1 MRPRAA
7 CRGCTAH
14 AADKPRC
21 SANYRQSVLR
31 FALTLNPAM
40 NTYDIVT
47 IDGDGIGPEVCQS
60 TVTVLRQACGERLRF
75 SAADGGAAH
84 HVKTGAVL
92 PADTFEACRAAHAIL
107 HGAAG
112 LPGVT
117 YSDGTEVGND
127 LHLQLRFRLDLYA
140 NVRPIRLY
148 RGVTSPLAGWQAGS
162 IDYVIVRENTE
173 GLYASR
179 GAGVNLRGEVV
190 TDTLVM
196 TRKGVERVA
205 RFAFE
210 LARRRGGAPRDG
222 RRRVTVCDKANIL
235 RSYAF
240 FRAVCA
246 EVAADYADVEIDYAY
261 ADAITVHMLKKPDFY
276 DVIVAENMFGD
287 ILSDLGAGTVGG
299 LGIAA
304 SAEVGDDHG
313 LFQGAH
319 GSAPD
324 IAGQDAASPLATILS
339 GALMLRWLGER
350 HADAA
355 LQEAATRVER
365 AVEAVLARG
374 EQVPRDLGGSARCS
388 EMTSAVCRALA

>member
-1 MRPRAA
+1 MPI
-7 CRGCTAH
+7 
-14 AADKPRC
+14 
-21 SANYRQSVLR
+21 
-31 FALTLNPAM
+31 
-40 NTYDIVT
+40 YDIVT

-60 TVTVLRQACGERLRF
+60 AMTVLREACGANLRF
-75 SAADGGAAH
+75 TPAEGGAAH
-84 HVKTGAVL
+84 YARTGQVL
-92 PADTFEACRAAHAIL
+92 PPETFEACRSAHAIL

-112 LPGVT
+112 LPGIT
-117 YSDGTEVGND
+117 YPDGTEVGND

-148 RGVTSPLAGWQAGS
+148 RGVRSPLAGWQPGQ

-179 GAGVNLRGEVV
+179 GAGVNLRGEVA

-205 RFAFE
+205 RFS
-210 LARRRGGAPRDG
+210 LNLSRSRRGAPRDG
-222 RRRVTVCDKANIL
+222 QRRLTVCDKANIL

-240 FRAVCA
+240 FRAVCI
-246 EVAADYADVEIDYAY
+246 EVAADYPDIEIDTVY
-261 ADAITVHMLKKPDFY
+261 ADAITVHLLKKPDFY

-304 SAEVGDDHG
+304 SAELGDSHG

-324 IAGQDAASPLATILS
+324 IAGQNLASPVATILS
-339 GALMLRWLGER
+339 GVLMLRWLAER
-350 HADAA
+350 HADSG
-355 LQEAATRVER
+355 LQTSADRIER
-365 AVEAVLARG
+365 AVEAVLASG
-374 EQVPRDLGGSARCS
+374 EHVPRDLGGKASCTD
-388 EMTSAVCRALA
+388 MTEAICRQLK

>member
-1 MRPRAA
+1 M
-7 CRGCTAH
+7 T
-14 AADKPRC
+14 
-21 SANYRQSVLR
+21 
-31 FALTLNPAM
+31 
-40 NTYDIVT
+40 TYNIVT

-60 TVTVLRQACGERLRF
+60 AVQVLREACGADLLRF
-75 SAADGGAAH
+75 TAHDGGATH
-84 HVKTGAVL
+84 YQKTGQVL
-92 PADTFEACRAAHAIL
+92 PPDTYAACRTSHAIL

-117 YSDGTEVGND
+117 YPDGTEVGND
-127 LHLQLRFRLDLYA
+127 LHLQLRFKLDLFA

-148 RGVTSPLAGWQAGS
+148 KGVKSPLSDWKAGQ

-179 GAGVNLRGEVV
+179 GAGVVLRNELA
-190 TDTLVM
+190 TDSLVI

-205 RFAFE
+205 KFA
-210 LARRRGGAPRDG
+210 LDLSRRRNGAPRDG
-222 RRRVTVCDKANIL
+222 KKRMTVCDKANIL

-240 FRAVCA
+240 FRAVCQ
-246 EVAADYADVEIDYAY
+246 EVAQGYPDVEMDYAY

-287 ILSDLGAGTVGG
+287 IISDLGAGTVGG

-304 SAEVGDDHG
+304 SAELGLAHG

-324 IAGQDAASPLATILS
+324 IAGQDLASPLATILS
-339 GALMLRWLGER
+339 GALMLRWLGDR
-350 HADAA
+350 HGDAA
-355 LQEAATRVER
+355 LTTAANRVEK
-365 AVEAVLARG
+365 AVEDMLENGDAVPND
-374 EQVPRDLGGSARCS
+374 QGGTARCS
-388 EMTSAVCRALA
+388 EVTAAVCKRLR

>member
-1 MRPRAA
+1 MHP
-7 CRGCTAH
+7 
-14 AADKPRC
+14 
-21 SANYRQSVLR
+21 
-31 FALTLNPAM
+31 
-40 NTYDIVT
+40 YDIVT

-60 TVTVLRQACGERLRF
+60 AVSVLREACGERLRF
-75 SAADGGAAH
+75 AAADGGAAH
-84 HVKTGAVL
+84 YARTGAVL
-92 PADTFEACRAAHAIL
+92 PQATFEACRDAHAIL

-112 LPGVT
+112 LPGIT
-117 YSDGTEVGND
+117 YPDGTEVGND

-148 RGVTSPLAGWQAGS
+148 RGVTSPLAGWPAGG

-179 GAGVNLRGEVV
+179 GGGVVLRGEVA
-190 TDTLVM
+190 TDTLVV

-205 RFAFE
+205 RFSFE
-210 LARRRGGAPRDG
+210 LARRRSGARRDG

-246 EVAADYADVEIDYAY
+246 EVAAGYPDVEIDYAY

-287 ILSDLGAGTVGG
+287 IISDLGAGTVGG

-304 SAEVGDDHG
+304 SAEVGDTHG

-324 IAGQDAASPLATILS
+324 IAGLNLASPLATILS
-339 GALMLRWLGER
+339 GAMMLRWLADR
-350 HADAA
+350 HGDAA
-355 LQEAATRVER
+355 LGADADRVEQ

-374 EQVPRDLGGSARCS
+374 ECVPRDLGGTATCT
-388 EMTSAVCRALA
+388 EMTDAVRRALG

>member
-1 MRPRAA
+1 
-7 CRGCTAH
+7 
-14 AADKPRC
+14 
-21 SANYRQSVLR
+21 
-31 FALTLNPAM
+31 M

-60 TVTVLRQACGERLRF
+60 AVAVLREACGPRLRF
-75 SAADGGAAH
+75 IAADGGAAH
-84 HVKTGAVL
+84 YQRTGAVL
-92 PADTFEACRAAHAIL
+92 PADTFKACKDAHAML

-117 YSDGTEVGND
+117 YPDGTEVGND
-127 LHLQLRFRLDLYA
+127 LHLRLRFQLDLYA

-148 RGVTSPLAGWQAGS
+148 RGVTSPLAGWQPGS

-179 GAGVNLRGEVV
+179 GAGVNLRGEVA
-190 TDTLVM
+190 TDTLVI

-205 RFAFE
+205 RFSFD
-210 LARRRGGAPRDG
+210 LARRRQGAPRDG
-222 RRRVTVCDKANIL
+222 KHRVTVCDKANIL

-240 FRAVCA
+240 FRAVCN
-246 EVAADYADVEIDYAY
+246 EVAAAYPDVEIDYAY

-287 ILSDLGAGTVGG
+287 IISDLGAGTVGG

-304 SAEVGDDHG
+304 SAEVGDTHG

-324 IAGQDAASPLATILS
+324 IAGQNLASPVATILS
-339 GALMLRWLGER
+339 GALMLHWLADR
-350 HADAA
+350 HDDADLRAA
-355 LQEAATRVER
+355 GTRVDR
-365 AVEAVLARG
+365 AVEAVLAQG
-374 EQVPRDLGGSARCS
+374 QVVPRDLGGTATCTQ
-388 EMTSAVCRALA
+388 MTDAICRQLG

>member
-1 MRPRAA
+1 M
-7 CRGCTAH
+7 TH
-14 AADKPRC
+14 
-21 SANYRQSVLR
+21 
-31 FALTLNPAM
+31 
-40 NTYDIVT
+40 YDIVT

-60 TVTVLRQACGERLRF
+60 AMTVLREVCGSRLRF
-75 SAADGGAAH
+75 QPAEGGALH
-84 HVKTGAVL
+84 YTQTGSVL
-92 PADTFEACRAAHAIL
+92 PEDTYKACRDAHAVL

-117 YSDGTEVGND
+117 YADGTEVGND
-127 LHLQLRFRLDLYA
+127 LHLQLRFKLDLYA

-148 RGVTSPLAGWQAGS
+148 RGVAPSLSGWRPGQ

-179 GAGVNLRGEVV
+179 GAGTNLRGEVA
-190 TDTLVM
+190 TDTLVV

-210 LARRRGGAPRDG
+210 LARKRRGAPRDG
-222 RRRVTVCDKANIL
+222 KRRVTVCDKANIL

-240 FRAVCA
+240 FRQNCT
-246 EVAADYADVEIDYAY
+246 EVAGAYPDVEIDYAY

-287 ILSDLGAGTVGG
+287 IISDLGAGTVGG

-304 SAEVGDDHG
+304 SAELGDGHG

-324 IAGQDAASPLATILS
+324 IAGRDVASPVATILS

-350 HADAA
+350 HADSTLREAA
-355 LQEAATRVER
+355 LRVEQ
-365 AVEAVLARG
+365 AVEAVL
-374 EQVPRDLGGSARCS
+374 EQGQHVPHDLGGSARCS
-388 EMTSAVCRALA
+388 EMTTAVCRQLA

>member
-1 MRPRAA
+1 M
-7 CRGCTAH
+7 
-14 AADKPRC
+14 
-21 SANYRQSVLR
+21 Q
-31 FALTLNPAM
+31 
-40 NTYDIVT
+40 TYQIVT
-47 IDGDGIGPEVCQS
+47 IDGDGIGAEVNPS
-60 TVTVLRQACGERLRF
+60 AIAVLGEACGERLRF
-75 SAADGGAAH
+75 LAADGGAAH
-84 HVKTGAVL
+84 YVKTGAVL
-92 PADTFEACRAAHAIL
+92 PADTFAACRESHAIL

-117 YSDGTEVGND
+117 YPDGTEVGND

-148 RGVTSPLAGWQAGS
+148 AGVTSPLTGWGAGS

-205 RFAFE
+205 RFAFN
-210 LARRRGGAPRDG
+210 LARRRPGARRDG
-222 RRRVTVCDKANIL
+222 QRRVTVCDKANIL

-240 FRAVCA
+240 FRAVCN
-246 EVAADYADVEIDYAY
+246 EVAADFPDVEIDHAY
-261 ADAITVHMLKKPDFY
+261 ADAITVHLLKKPDFY

-287 ILSDLGAGTVGG
+287 IISDLGAGTVGG

-304 SAEVGDDHG
+304 SAEVGDTHG

-324 IAGQDAASPLATILS
+324 IAGQNLASPVATILS

-350 HADAA
+350 HGDATM
-355 LQEAATRVER
+355 EAAARRVET
-365 AVEAVLARG
+365 AVESVLARG
-374 EQVPRDLGGSARCS
+374 EHVPRDLGGAATCT
-388 EMTSAVCRALA
+388 EMTSAICRALA